1 MKLATCLSLIVAVL
15 VSVATAE
22 ALTDREKLEKLAQQ
36 NGVGSPSESTFDA
49 LIKASKT
56 VCVCHDPTLF
66 SLLGVLTQSQGPN
79 DVSIFCTVP
88 SFSKGG
94 DVTNLSNCVTYSVI
108 AR

>member
-1 MKLATCLSLIVAVL
+1 MKLTACLSLIVAVL
-15 VSVATAE
+15 VSVSTAE
-22 ALTDREKLEKLAQQ
+22 ALTDRDRLEKLAQQ

-49 LIKASKT
+49 LIKVAKT
-56 VCVCHDPTLF
+56 VCVCHDPTL
-66 SLLGVLTQSQGPN
+66 STLVGVLTQSQGPN